1 MTAILAEPLCVKL
14 IVAQLCHMALTNQ
27 ALIGSDNGLLPVQPQ
42 AITETNAHLLVI
54 GPSWT
59 NISEIWIKVHKFHVW
74 KMHLIMISAKSQ
86 PFQSQWASKNLVCNS
101 DHVFFKSEV
110 TK

>member
-1 MTAILAEPLCVKL
+1 MTAILAEPLCVEL
-14 IVAQLCHMALTNQ
+14 IVAQLCYMALTNQ

-42 AITETNAHLLVI
+42 AITETNAHLMVT
-54 GPSWT
+54 GSSWT
-59 NISEIWIKVHKFHVW
+59 NTSEIWIKVYKFHVW
-74 KMHLIMISAKSQ
+74 KMHLMISAKSQ
-86 PFQSQWASKNLVCNS
+86 PFQSQWVSKNLVCKS